1 MTNDKLKIG
10 FVRRGFSR
18 SGGAESYLK
27 RLAQGVVQEGH
38 QVELFTT
45 REWPA
50 NEWVFGPITRLGNVA
65 PIAFADQLERLR
77 VRSSC
82 DVLMSLERVWRCDV
96 FRAGDGVHQVWL
108 QQRARYANAWT
119 RWTARFHRKHA
130 EILRLEEALFRNQTV
145 PRIIANSEMVKK
157 EIVRTYGFPA
167 ERIDVVYNGVPIGA
181 FESGP
186 EERTKFRHALGL
198 APGDIALL
206 FVGSGWARKGLR
218 YAIEAV
224 EQCGKASARLLVAGR
239 GNERK
244 YRSPAVQF
252 LGVVPDPASVFQAAD
267 IFLLP
272 TIYDPFS
279 NACLEALAA
288 GLPIITTRAN
298 GFSEII
304 TEQVHGSVIAE
315 CTDLAAI
322 KRAIQF
328 WSDPPRRAE
337 ARPLIRTRAT
347 QFDISKNVART
358 LEILFQAVANAVS
371 VSGKIRKT

>member
-1 MTNDKLKIG
+1 MTKDKLKIG

-38 QVELFTT
+38 QAELFTT

-50 NEWVFGPITRLGNVA
+50 NEWTFGPITRLGDVA
-65 PIAFADQLERLR
+65 PIAFANQLERLR
-77 VRSSC
+77 VRSGC

-96 FRAGDGVHQVWL
+96 FRAGDGVHRIWL
-108 QQRARYANAWT
+108 QQRARYANAWS
-119 RWTARFHRKHA
+119 RWTARFNRKHA
-130 EILRLEEALFRNQTV
+130 EILRLEEALFREQSV
-145 PRIIANSEMVKK
+145 PRIIANSEMVKS

-167 ERIDVVYNGVPIGA
+167 GRIDVVYNGVPIGA
-181 FESGP
+181 FESEPG
-186 EERTKFRHALGL
+186 ERAKFRHALGL
-198 APGDIALL
+198 EPGDIALL

-224 EQCGKASARLLVAGR
+224 EQCGNAKARLLVAGR
-239 GNERK
+239 GDERK
-244 YRSPAVQF
+244 YRSPAVRF
-252 LGVVPDPASVFQAAD
+252 LGVVPDPASVFHATD

-288 GLPIITTRAN
+288 GLPVITTRAN

-304 TEQVHGSVIAE
+304 TDQVHGSVIDDSA
-315 CTDLAAI
+315 DLAAI
-322 KRAIQF
+322 KLAIQF
-328 WSDPPRRAE
+328 WADPSRRAE
-337 ARPLIRTRAT
+337 ARPLIRERAT

-358 LEILFQAVANAVS
+358 LEILLQAVANAVS
-371 VSGKIRKT
+371 ASGKMRNT